1 MTEGFDNQKN
11 NINKQHHKIRIPAM
25 NLAGDDFKLELG
37 NFNSPEKTK
46 GKVTSRHSDI
56 RSPGL

>member
-1 MTEGFDNQKN
+1 MTEGFDNIKN
-11 NINKQHHKIRIPAM
+11 RLPAM